1 MKKIFAALFAVL
13 CLFSF
18 SGCAPNFFAVSNTS
32 DTDLS
37 LVDYTLPD
45 GWVKAEEYSSDEKI
59 FYVQEGHESDNLP
72 DNISVNVGS
81 DKYDAEEHE
90 DFREAIVSQLLAQIG
105 DSNAELY
112 GDGTFTDN
120 GYVLYIFTIVEE
132 DCTTIQYY
140 IVGENKF
147 CLVHL
152 TNFSGSENANEAALK
167 LAKSVVWE

>member
-1 MKKIFAALFAVL
+1 MRKGLFLILCIALSFIFT
-13 CLFSF
+13 
-18 SGCAPNFFAVSNTS
+18 GCGLNLQSADNSS
-32 DTDLS
+32 S
-37 LVDYTLPD
+37 LEEVDYAVPS
-45 GWVKAEEYSSDEKI
+45 GWVQAEEYSSNEKI

-81 DKYDAEEHE
+81 DKYGAQEHE
-90 DFREAIVSQLLAQIG
+90 DFRETIVSQLLAQIG
-105 DSNAELY
+105 DSNAEFY

-120 GYVLYIFTIVEE
+120 GDVLYIFTIVEE

-152 TNFSGSENANEAALK
+152 TNFSGSENANKAALK